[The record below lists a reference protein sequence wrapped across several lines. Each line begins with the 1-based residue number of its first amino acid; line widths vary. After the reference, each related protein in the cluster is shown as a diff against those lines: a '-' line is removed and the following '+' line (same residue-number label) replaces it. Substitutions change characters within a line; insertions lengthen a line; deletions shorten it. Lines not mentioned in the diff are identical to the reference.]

1 MERRRFLRNAG
12 AGIVGVSALAGC
24 RSPSGDDEGPTRTD
38 SGNGTTTGAATTT
51 SLGGTLR
58 VATYSSF
65 TGEGT
70 AGNWLKSAFESKYP
84 DATVEFTTPENG
96 LNQYVQRANEGAPID
111 ADLYVGLNTGELAR
125 ADEQLDESLFQSLRE
140 DVAGTDRIK
149 GGLDIDPEGRAL
161 PYDTGYISLVYDE
174 NEVAQPET
182 FDALLE
188 PEYEGDLIVQ
198 NAQQSDPGRAFLL
211 WTILA
216 KDVDGYLD
224 YWQGL
229 QDNGV
234 TIMSD
239 WEPAYE
245 AYMNDEAPM
254 IVSYSTDQVYYHGE
268 DVDMA
273 KHQVGFLEDQGYAN
287 PEALA
292 MFSSAS
298 NGDLGRRFV
307 EFVLSEEAQAEIA
320 ERNVQ
325 FPAVEGVEMSEE
337 FERYAYE
344 PPEPVTFTY
353 EELAGNVSTWIEDWA
368 RQVASK

>member
-1 MERRRFLRNAG
+1 
-12 AGIVGVSALAGC
+12 
-24 RSPSGDDEGPTRTD
+24 
-38 SGNGTTTGAATTT
+38 
-51 SLGGTLR
+51 
-58 VATYSSF
+58 
-65 TGEGT
+65 
-70 AGNWLKSAFESKYP
+70 
-84 DATVEFTTPENG
+84 
-96 LNQYVQRANEGAPID
+96 
-111 ADLYVGLNTGELAR
+111 VGLNTGELAR

-161 PYDTGYISLVYDE
+161 PTIRGTSAWCTTRTKSHSPRPSTPCFRTG
-174 NEVAQPET
+174 
-182 FDALLE
+182 
-188 PEYEGDLIVQ
+188 YEGDLIVQ

>member
-111 ADLYVGLNTGELAR
+111 ADLYVGSTPANSPGPTSNSTNRCSSRSVRTSPVPTASRAASTSTPRGVRFLRYGVHQPGVRRERSRTAR
-125 ADEQLDESLFQSLRE
+125 DLRRP
-140 DVAGTDRIK
+140 A
-149 GGLDIDPEGRAL
+149 
-161 PYDTGYISLVYDE
+161 S
-174 NEVAQPET
+174 
-182 FDALLE
+182 E

-325 FPAVEGVEMSEE
+325 FPPS
-337 FERYAYE
+337 R
-344 PPEPVTFTY
+344 
-353 EELAGNVSTWIEDWA
+353 
-368 RQVASK
+368 ASR